1 MRSALLF
8 VTAVV
13 LAGCSHTGHLA
24 VSETHTKT
32 KLTVTSP
39 AFTSG
44 QPIPKEF
51 TADGRN
57 VNPPLQ
63 WTPGPA
69 GTKQYVI
76 IVEDPDVK
84 QSPPFVHWI
93 VADLSPSVTSLTP
106 GVEIPGAAVSAA
118 FTGNPADA
126 RPAASQ
132 LKNSKNLNQYVGPEP
147 PPNQLHHYHFE
158 VFALDHPLNL
168 PRTAEKTAVENA
180 MRGHVLAEGELV
192 GTYER
197 AGRK

>member
-1 MRSALLF
+1 MRSTILLAT
-8 VTAVV
+8 VAT
-13 LAGCSHTGHLA
+13 LLGCSHGGHLG
-24 VSETHTKT
+24 VSEEPAKT

-39 AFTSG
+39 AFAAG
-44 QPIPKEF
+44 QPIPREF

-69 GTKQYVI
+69 NTKQYAI
-76 IVEDPDVK
+76 LVEDPDAK
-84 QSPPFVHWI
+84 GGPYVHWI
-93 VADLSPSVTSLTP
+93 VTDLPTAVTHLP
-106 GVEIPGAAVSAA
+106 AAAEIPGAAVSAA
-118 FTGNPADA
+118 FTANPADA
-126 RPAASQ
+126 RPTASQ
-132 LKNSKNLNQYVGPEP
+132 LKNSKGLNQYVGPEP

-158 VFALDHPLNL
+158 VFAVDHALNL
-168 PRTAEKTAVENA
+168 PRTADKTAVENA